1 MDITQVITK
10 YRRYLLVQPPMMLL
24 LFALSISATVF
35 TDLIVHRTC
44 LVTLG
49 INETECLIL
58 HNNSSSAEA
67 LRINQIVQPYTSFIL
82 TSKSF
87 IESTWPSC
95 LSLFLGQWSDKYGR
109 KPLLISGYL
118 GIFLTYFLLSVLSAW
133 NISPWYLLI
142 AYIPT
147 AFLGGLSILMLGSIC
162 YITDITDN
170 DERGWHLAWLD
181 ASINFGLLFGFLIG
195 PKIFEMYGYS
205 TVFSIATVS
214 CSIAVLYIFLIPE
227 TIQSSNSGIYNIF
240 DLTIVKNL
248 INTCI
253 KKREGFDRLLIWNC
267 IACLTFLL
275 IIIEGNLSIE
285 YLFTSAR
292 LGWTVKEFSI
302 YISINIVV
310 GIFGMILGTKFF
322 HNYLG
327 FPEAIVAVISL
338 ISAAGAILVYAFTWK
353 SWHMYLSLM
362 IGIFS
367 EMCRPMIRAILSKA
381 VPSQDTGKVFSL
393 ATFIETLLPF
403 VATSLYTYL
412 YAHYMPPLYPV
423 PVWFLS
429 VVFYIMTIIILIYIQ
444 KRLVKS
450 EVSHVSPLLEPNDS
464 FTYNSL

>member
-109 KPLLISGYL
+109 KPLLISGY
-118 GIFLTYFLLSVLSAW
+118 
-133 NISPWYLLI
+133 
-142 AYIPT
+142 
-147 AFLGGLSILMLGSIC
+147 LGGLSILMLGSIC